1 MKIRFLKDYEILLAS
16 QATKIYHEGMI
27 VNCKN
32 EEMAQQMIDRG
43 FAEAV
48 L

>member
-1 MKIRFLKDYEILLAS
+1 MKIHFLKDYSILLAS
-16 QATKIYHEGMI
+16 QETKIYHAGMT
-27 VNCKN
+27 VDCKN
-32 EEMAQQMIDRG
+32 DEKAQGLIDRG